1 MLKGGCALSMC
12 VKGYLG
18 KTGGWGKA
26 NQRQGVW
33 HKGRF
38 QNTLAGGD
46 FRTLTRG
53 HHPLQSA
60 QMPCCPRQLS
70 RLRKDKDAEKEER
83 AQDGAG
89 MTEGHAGVHLKWTVR
104 GPDAPLHL
112 HQEYLC
118 LVSIAGTQ
126 STHFMAKKQPKS
138 FSTS

>member
-83 AQDGAG
+83 
-89 MTEGHAGVHLKWTVR
+89 K
-104 GPDAPLHL
+104 GPGSPVARTPKLSL
-112 HQEYLC
+112 PRTRVQF
-118 LVSIAGTQ
+118 LVGSGN
-126 STHFMAKKQPKS
+126 
-138 FSTS
+138 